1 MFRIKKKLKLVSL
14 NKNYIFFYFRSDG
27 ISLTQGLYEAKK
39 AIDMFFNNDFEG
51 ARDLTYK

>member
-1 MFRIKKKLKLVSL
+1 MFRIKKLKLVSL